1 MTCTYDF
8 DKTAFSA
15 LNEKVQLKSHVNSHD
30 VFAKGRE
37 RQKKKPYV
45 IAHETKIKMQ
55 ARGSLQNI
63 IYGINV
69 FFWLGCT
76 VCNIIS
82 IFCFLCKFYF

>member
-1 MTCTYDF
+1 MTMTCTYDF

-15 LNEKVQLKSHVNSHD
+15 LNEKVEIPVQLKSHVNSHD

-69 FFWLGCT
+69 FF
-76 VCNIIS
+76 
-82 IFCFLCKFYF
+82 